1 MSTGIFVMSFCLAK
15 LVGSL
20 IGFCY
25 ASNWCRTCHV
35 YFKPEDYDKLPVI
48 SSEELYHIKR
58 DPGQVI
64 GSSRLGCQIRLAKN
78 MEGMEVRLPERT
90 GPGWSEE

>member
-1 MSTGIFVMSFCLAK
+1 MSFMSQDSSTTSGKADL
-15 LVGSL
+15 LQV
-20 IGFCY
+20 
-25 ASNWCRTCHV
+25 
-35 YFKPEDYDKLPVI
+35 PEDYDKLPVI

-58 DPGQVI
+58 DPGQAI